1 MISLV
6 AFDMGGVLLFAD
18 EQIAMTEFARLSGR
32 SEAQVFEACFSP
44 ERKRPHE
51 TGRQSWPEFAKTAMS
66 DLGLEISEQQ
76 FKEIFCSILVP
87 NPPMLDLVAR
97 VSRKHRI
104 ALLSNTSPAHWE
116 RSRGLMPFIDVFDPL
131 IVSFEV
137 GQMKPD
143 GAIFDTLARTSG
155 VPHEQI
161 FFTDD
166 DLDNVEAA
174 RSSGL
179 QAVQFTGV
187 DQLLADF
194 ERLGIDA

>member
-18 EQIAMTEFARLSGR
+18 EQIAITELARLSGR
-32 SEAQVFEACFSP
+32 SEDQVFEACFSP
-44 ERKRPHE
+44 RRKRPHE
-51 TGRQSWPEFAKTAMS
+51 TGQQSWPEFARVAIQ
-66 DLGLEISEQQ
+66 DLGLDISEEQ
-76 FKEIFCSILVP
+76 FKDIFCSILIP
-87 NPPMLDLVAR
+87 NPPMLELVER
-97 VSRKHRI
+97 VSKKHRI
-104 ALLSNTSPAHWE
+104 ALLSNTGPGHWD
-116 RSRGLMPFIDVFDPL
+116 RARKMMPFIDKFDPL
-131 IVSFEV
+131 ITSFEV

-143 GAIFDTLARTSG
+143 RGVFDTLSRASG

-166 DLDNVEAA
+166 YVANVEAA
-174 RSSGL
+174 RSAGL

-194 ERLGIDA
+194 KRFVIEV

>member
-18 EQIAMTEFARLSGR
+18 EQPAIQELARLSGK
-32 SEAQVFEACFSP
+32 SDAQVFEACFSP

-51 TGRQSWPEFAKTAMS
+51 TGRQSWPEFANTAMA
-66 DLGLEISEQQ
+66 DLGLDIPEQR

-87 NPPMLDLVAR
+87 NPPMFDLVER
-97 VSRKHRI
+97 VSKKYRI

-116 RSRGLMPFIDVFDPL
+116 RSRELMPFVDVFDPL

-143 GAIFDTLARTSG
+143 HGIFDTLAGTSG
-155 VPHEQI
+155 MPHDQI

-166 DLDNVEAA
+166 YLENVEAA
-174 RSSGL
+174 RSAGL
-179 QAVQFTGV
+179 QAAHFVGV

-194 ERLGIDA
+194 ERLGIEV